1 MSKNL
6 RAISAIVNNYFG
18 LFTTDSF
25 TNFTGCKNQG
35 PSLAH
40 QGDIMGIWFHGMEQ
54 VGQFQQSKR
63 HCRLWGIGK
72 GDVG

>member
-1 MSKNL
+1 MIKNL
-6 RAISAIVNNYFG
+6 WAISAIVNKYFG
-18 LFTTDSF
+18 LFTTHFF

-35 PSLAH
+35 LSLAH

-54 VGQFQQSKR
+54 VGQFQQSKC